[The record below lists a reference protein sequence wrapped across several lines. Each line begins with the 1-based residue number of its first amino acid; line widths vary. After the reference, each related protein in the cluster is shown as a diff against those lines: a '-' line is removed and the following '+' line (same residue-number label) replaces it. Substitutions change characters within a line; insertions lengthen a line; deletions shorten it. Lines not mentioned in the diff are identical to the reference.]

1 MEPGVRK
8 YLGGISSP
16 KRRRDA
22 ETMVELMRRATGE
35 EPQMWG
41 SIVGFG
47 QYHYKHA
54 SGREGDTA
62 AAGFAARKAATPVYR
77 QPSMSWTGWGPMWSC
92 SNSSGR
98 TRQVWDVST

>member
-1 MEPGVRK
+1 MEPGVRE

-16 KRRRDA
+16 ERRPDA

-41 SIVGFG
+41 RIVGFG
-47 QYHYKHA
+47 QYHYKFA

-62 AAGFAARKAATPVYR
+62 AAGFAACKAATTVYVVD
-77 QPSMSWTGWGPMWSC
+77 G
-92 SNSSGR
+92 
-98 TRQVWDVST
+98 V